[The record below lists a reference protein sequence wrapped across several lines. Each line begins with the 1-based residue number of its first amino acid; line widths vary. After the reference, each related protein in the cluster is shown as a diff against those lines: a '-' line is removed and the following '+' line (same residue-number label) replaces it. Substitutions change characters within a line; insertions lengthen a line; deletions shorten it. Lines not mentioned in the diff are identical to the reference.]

1 MIVEFYKS
9 FYKSIDKIS
18 DSRLLSKI
26 KTTIL
31 KLEISEGLDEITN
44 NKKLIGYANYYRIKI
59 GNYRLGYEK
68 IDAKTI
74 RLITIAHR
82 RDIY

>member
-1 MIVEFYKS
+1 MIVKFDKS

-44 NKKLIGYANYYRIKI
+44 NKKLTGYANYYRIKI
-59 GNYRLGYEK
+59 GNY
-68 IDAKTI
+68 
-74 RLITIAHR
+74 
-82 RDIY
+82 